1 LDFLSFFRTLASS
14 EGLLRELE
22 LYRQQMTK
30 WQLMREMNVREVE
43 HFREESKRM
52 GQVSSPFCL
61 LRRVH
66 PCRRD

>member
-52 GQVSSPFCL
+52 GQFP
-61 LRRVH
+61 R
-66 PCRRD
+66 